1 LLRSGPPTEPS
12 SAEFAPRLAAAGR
25 RFAEAG
31 VAAVYLVHGTFTGN
45 DALGLLTELARYAPN
60 LAESLRKLGKRA
72 INAILGETGNYTPQ
86 FAARMEMGLSG
97 GVDRRAPKLP
107 VRLFNWSGLNHH
119 VARADAAV
127 RLIDELAR
135 LAPGHDGE
143 TERAKRVLLWAHS
156 HGGNVLALMTNL
168 LGGDQATSAEFF
180 DAARIFFRRPWSER
194 LDFPVWQ
201 RVEELLAGA
210 DHPLRRLQLDLVT
223 FGAPIRYGWDS
234 AGYSK
239 LLHIVNHRPAVGGK
253 DHQAPYP
260 PRLRRI
266 VAGTAGDFIQQLG
279 IAGSNIPPLPLVLR
293 TFLANRRL
301 GRVLERDLPRERLFK
316 RLKRG
321 VRVHDEG
328 TTLLEDYD
336 DPDRIPFRHLLGH
349 APYTRSRWLP
359 LHCELVAQH
368 FYAAQPAMI

>member
-12 SAEFAPRLAAAGR
+12 SAEFAPRLAAAGGA
-25 RFAEAG
+25 FAEAG

-45 DALGLLTELARYAPN
+45 DALGLLTELARCAPN
-60 LAESLRKLGKRA
+60 LAESLRKLSKGA
-72 INAILGETGNYTPQ
+72 INAILGEMANYTPQ
-86 FAARMEMGLSG
+86 FASRMEMGLSG
-97 GVDRRAPKLP
+97 GVGHGAPRLP
-107 VRLFNWSGLNHH
+107 VRLFNWSSQNHH
-119 VARADAAV
+119 ISRADAAV

-135 LAPGHDGE
+135 LAPLHEGE
-143 TERAKRVLLWAHS
+143 GERAKRVLLWAHS

-168 LGGDQATSAEFF
+168 LGGDEAARAEFF

-201 RVEELLAGA
+201 RVEELLADA

-223 FGAPIRYGWDS
+223 FGAPIRYGWDT

-239 LLHIVNHRPAVGGK
+239 LLHIVNHRPGICGT
-253 DHQAPYP
+253 DHHAPYP
-260 PRLRRI
+260 PRLRRV

-279 IAGSNIPPLPLVLR
+279 IAGSNFPPLPLALR

-301 GRVLERDLPRERLFK
+301 GRVLERDLPRERLFT
-316 RLKRG
+316 RLKCG

-328 TTLLEDYD
+328 TTLLVDYD
-336 DPDRIPFRHLLGH
+336 DPDCLPFRHMLGH

-359 LHCELVAQH
+359 LHCELVATQ
-368 FYAAQPAMI
+368 FYGG